1 MTKMDPITL
10 GILWD
15 RLISIVDEIVN
26 ALVRTSFSTNV
37 RESYDLSCVLF
48 DTQGRSVA
56 QGSYSVPSFTG
67 TAPATL
73 AHMLERFPPE
83 TLRPGDVVATND
95 PWMGTG
101 HMFDINVMQPV
112 FRGGRIVGFCMSIS
126 HLPDIGGLGFSAT
139 ARQVYE
145 EGLRLPILKLLR
157 EGEPDPLVL
166 ELIRVNVRAP
176 EETIGDV
183 MANVAATSVG
193 GRMLLEFMD
202 DYGIDD
208 IMPLADAIIE
218 QSERAMRDALLRIP
232 AGRYEHAID
241 VEGVAG
247 PVRLACAL
255 DVADGRVH
263 ADFSRSGPAVAA
275 AINVPLCYTRA
286 MACYAVKCL
295 TTPKV
300 PNNLGSVRPV
310 TVSAPP
316 GSILNPLP
324 PSPTGGRHII
334 GHFVNPLI
342 FGALAPVLPDRVQA
356 DSGMLNLINV
366 QGRGPEGRDVSSI
379 FFAAGGFGAQHGLDG
394 APTTPSPSN
403 MTATPIEVWENLT
416 GMTFLAKRLLPDSG
430 GAGRFRGGLGQ
441 EISMRNDSAHS
452 YAVSCLAGR
461 TDFPPAGLLGGQP
474 GARRV
479 IAINGQEVHPK
490 GRYVLEPGDVLT
502 TREAGG
508 GGFGDPA
515 EREEA
520 AMRRDAEAGFVTAAA
535 VPGTRDP
542 QAAPAGQSA

>member
-1 MTKMDPITL
+1 MDPITL

-15 RLISIVDEIVN
+15 RLVSIADEIVN

-48 DTQGRSVA
+48 DAQGRSVA

-67 TAPATL
+67 TAPMTL
-73 AHMLERFPPE
+73 AHMLERFPPG
-83 TLRPGDVVATND
+83 TLRPGDVIATND
-95 PWMGTG
+95 PWLGTG

-112 FRGGRIVGFCMSIS
+112 FRQGRIVGYCMSIS
-126 HLPDIGGLGFSAT
+126 HLPDVGGIGFSAT

-166 ELIRVNVRAP
+166 ELFRLNVRAP
-176 EETIGDV
+176 EETLGDV

-193 GRMLLEFMD
+193 GRMLLEFMAE
-202 DYGIDD
+202 YGLDD
-208 IMPLADAIIE
+208 ITALADAIID
-218 QSERAMRDALLRIP
+218 QSERAMRDELRRIP
-232 AGRYEHAID
+232 PGRYAHAID
-241 VEGVAG
+241 VEGVTG
-247 PVRLACAL
+247 PVRLACTL
-255 DVADGRVH
+255 DIADGLMQ
-263 ADFSRSGPAVAA
+263 ADFSGSGPAVPA

-300 PNNLGSVRPV
+300 PNNLGSVRPITV
-310 TVSAPP
+310 TAPP
-316 GSILNPLP
+316 GCILNPLP

-342 FGALAPVLPDRVQA
+342 FGALAPLLPDRVQA

-366 QGRGPEGRDVSSI
+366 QGRAPDGRDVSSI
-379 FFAAGGFGAQHGLDG
+379 FFSAGGFGALDGIDG

-403 MTATPIEVWENLT
+403 MTSVPIEVWENLT

-441 EISMRNDSAHS
+441 EIVLRNDSP
-452 YAVSCLAGR
+452 YPYVISCLAGR
-461 TDFPPAGLLGGQP
+461 TDFPPAGLLGGAA

-479 IAINGQEVHPK
+479 IAVNGEEVPPK
-490 GRYVLEPGDVLT
+490 GRYTLQPGDVLA

-508 GGFGDPA
+508 GGYGDPRA
-515 EREEA
+515 
-520 AMRRDAEAGFVTAAA
+520 RRDAALREDLESGAVTPAEAARAYAAR
-535 VPGTRDP
+535 GEG
-542 QAAPAGQSA
+542 AG

>member
-1 MTKMDPITL
+1 MDSITL

-15 RLISIVDEIVN
+15 RLVSIADEIVN

-48 DTQGRSVA
+48 DAQGRSLA

-67 TAPATL
+67 TAPLTL
-73 AHMLERFPPE
+73 EHMLRRFPPE
-83 TLRPGDVVATND
+83 TLRPGDVIATND
-95 PWMGTG
+95 PWLGTG

-112 FRGGRIVGFCMSIS
+112 FRAGRIVGYCMSIS
-126 HLPDIGGLGFSAT
+126 HLPDIGGIGFSAT

-166 ELIRVNVRAP
+166 ELFRLNVRAP
-176 EETIGDV
+176 EETLGDV

-193 GRMLLEFMD
+193 GRMLLEFMAE
-202 DYGIDD
+202 YGLDD
-208 IMPLADAIIE
+208 ITPLADAIID
-218 QSERAMRDALLRIP
+218 QSERALRDALRRVP
-232 AGRYEHAID
+232 AGRYSHAID
-241 VEGVAG
+241 VEGVTA
-247 PVRLACAL
+247 PVRLACTL
-255 DVADGRVH
+255 DIADGLVH
-263 ADFSRSGPAVAA
+263 ADFTGSSPAVPA

-310 TVSAPP
+310 TVTAPE
-316 GSILNPLP
+316 GCILNPLP

-334 GHFVNPLI
+334 GHFVNPLV
-342 FGALAPVLPDRVQA
+342 FGALAAVLPEQVQA

-366 QGRGPEGRDVSSI
+366 QGRGPDGRDVSSI
-379 FFAAGGFGAQHGLDG
+379 FFASGGFGALDGLDG

-403 MTATPIEVWENLT
+403 MTSVPIEIWENLT

-441 EISMRNDSAHS
+441 EIAMRNDSP
-452 YAVSCLAGR
+452 YPYVISCLAGR
-461 TDFPPAGLLGGQP
+461 TDFPPAGVLGGAA
-474 GARRV
+474 GARRI
-479 IAINGQEVHPK
+479 IAINGHEVPPK
-490 GRYVLEPGDVLT
+490 GRYTLQPGDVLT

-508 GGFGDPA
+508 GGYGDP
-515 EREEA
+515 RQ
-520 AMRRDAEAGFVTAAA
+520 RSAAA
-535 VPGTRDP
+535 VRLDVEAGYVSRDRAGEVVKTR
-542 QAAPAGQSA
+542 